1 MNRRTFLKASAHLSL
16 AAFLLPACSTSV
28 KQKWFVS
35 GVKNRDGSYSAVAID
50 RFGHVIS
57 KVPLPQRGHDVLALP
72 HKPGHALIFA
82 RRPDRF
88 VVEVNFNEGRIEH
101 TFNSQEDTH
110 MYGHGALST
119 DNQYL
124 YTTENHFDANRGV
137 VVVRNTQNYQV
148 EHRFDSNGIGP
159 HQLRFMPSGD
169 TLVVA
174 NGGISTHPD
183 FPRLKLNLSTMQT
196 NLSYLNAKTG
206 EVIDEQRP
214 VDHQLSLRHFDIN
227 AQGTVV
233 VGAQYQG
240 DKTKIQ
246 PLVFSHQLN
255 AGGLTPFEATAS
267 NWQEMHQYTASIL
280 CIGNQASVTCPRGN
294 KTFIFDLALNQ
305 VVDSLTIKDCAGIVF
320 KQDQFAISD
329 GFGNLHYA
337 TLQGVVKSITPEQL
351 GSVKTQY
358 IGQLS
363 FDNHMGLIDA
373 I

>member
-16 AAFLLPACSTSV
+16 TAFLLPACSTRV
-28 KQKWFVS
+28 QQKWFVS
-35 GVKNRDGSYSAVAID
+35 GIKNRDGSYSAVAIN
-50 RFGHVIS
+50 RFGDVIS

-88 VVEVNFNEGRIEH
+88 VVEVNFNEGKIEH
-101 TFNSQEDTH
+101 TFHSQEDTH
-110 MYGHGALST
+110 MYGHGALSA
-119 DNQYL
+119 DKQYL

-159 HQLRFMPSGD
+159 HQLKFMPSGD

-183 FPRLKLNLSTMQT
+183 FPRLKLNLPTMQT

-214 VDHQLSLRHFDIN
+214 VDHQLSLRHFDIS
-227 AQGTVV
+227 AHGTVV

-255 AGGLTPFEATAS
+255 KGNLTAFKGTVS
-267 NWQEMHQYTASIL
+267 DWQGMKHYTASIV
-280 CIGNQASVTCPRGN
+280 CAGQKAFVTCPRGN
-294 KTFIFDLALNQ
+294 KTFACDLIHQQIEGA
-305 VVDSLTIKDCAGIVF
+305 VAVKDCAGLVF
-320 KQDQFAISD
+320 NGAQFAISD
-329 GFGNLHYA
+329 GFGNLHYINTRA
-337 TLQGVVKSITPEQL
+337 ENMQGSK
-351 GSVKTQY
+351 KTQAV
-358 IGQLS
+358 GQMS
-363 FDNHMGLIDA
+363 FDNHMGMIDA
-373 I
+373 V